1 MGVEE
6 YPQRFFPQG
15 FPQKGAV
22 EKERMRSRKKGTYKD
37 VKVCKRHVY
46 MYETGFCN
54 GDMCFIWGRHK
65 LLAAQFRAG
74 KFTRGNCIRL
84 LKNSSHSKGDSQA
97 TCRFSARLLASLL
110 PQKEGDRL
118 PGGRWWK
125 INPSAG
131 VSNSLKSRS

>member
-22 EKERMRSRKKGTYKD
+22 EKERMRNRKKGTYKD

-84 LKNSSHSKGDSQA
+84 LKISSHSKGTVKLHAALARDFYLAFFRRRRGTACRQA
-97 TCRFSARLLASLL
+97 
-110 PQKEGDRL
+110 G
-118 PGGRWWK
+118 GGR
-125 INPSAG
+125 
-131 VSNSLKSRS
+131 

>member
-1 MGVEE
+1 MWRNIHSGSFHRV
-6 YPQRFFPQG
+6 FH
-15 FPQKGAV
+15 
-22 EKERMRSRKKGTYKD
+22 KKGLWKKEGCEAAKRERIRMQKYA
-37 VKVCKRHVY
+37 KRHVR

-84 LKNSSHSKGDSQA
+84 LKISSHSKGDSQA
-97 TCRFSARLLASLL
+97 TCRVSARLLASLL

-125 INPSAG
+125 IKQSAG
-131 VSNSLKSRS
+131 VSNILKSRSQ